1 MQNFWR
7 SGLLPFCKFIL
18 VGSAFFFANVT
29 TRWAI
34 YANDRSPWYAIFF
47 FFAYKKNDW
56 VSIKTRLIIGM
67 ILIGIDQLKENKW
80 QYKALQTRNADK
92 KRKTQN
98 HNSWDKRNNVYTVQN
113 KYYGKEGSNHVCR
126 YWFNI
131 VQTCLMKQSNPIRFY
146 ETAES
151 SEPKCVISNSQKKL
165 Y

>member
-1 MQNFWR
+1 MQ
-7 SGLLPFCKFIL
+7 
-18 VGSAFFFANVT
+18 FFFLH
-29 TRWAI
+29 I
-34 YANDRSPWYAIFF
+34 YKKKK
-47 FFAYKKNDW
+47 KKNDW

-67 ILIGIDQLKENKW
+67 ILIGIDQLKENKR

-98 HNSWDKRNNVYTVQN
+98 HNSWDKRNNVYIVQN

-151 SEPKCVISNSQKKL
+151 SEPKCVISNSNSKETILIYTLMKPWSQL
-165 Y
+165 